1 MNVKIRANEI
11 KMVKVKDLK
20 PSQKNKNKHGQ
31 DQIEML
37 SKHYDYQGF
46 RVPLIV
52 SNLTGEVVSGNG
64 RLLAAKRHG
73 IKELPVI
80 FQDFDSVEQE
90 YAFLTADNALA
101 DWSELDMSGIN
112 ADVGDLGPDFDINL
126 LGIKDFTIDVSEKE
140 TKNTSEEMDLES
152 FDNFEHKCPKC
163 GFEFDEN
170 E

>member
-1 MNVKIRANEI
+1 MSVKIRANEI
-11 KMVKVKDLK
+11 KMVKVEDLK
-20 PSQKNKNKHGQ
+20 SSKKNKNKHGQ

-90 YAFLTADNALA
+90 YAFLTADNALSK
-101 DWSELDMSGIN
+101 WSELDMSGIN
-112 ADVGDLGPDFDINL
+112 ADVVDLGPDFNIEH
-126 LGIKDFTIDVSEKE
+126 LGIMDFTLDKFEKTFDPDLSDEKE
-140 TKNTSEEMDLES
+140 PTSKTT
-152 FDNFEHKCPKC
+152 HICPEC
-163 GFEFDEN
+163 GNEF
-170 E
+170 